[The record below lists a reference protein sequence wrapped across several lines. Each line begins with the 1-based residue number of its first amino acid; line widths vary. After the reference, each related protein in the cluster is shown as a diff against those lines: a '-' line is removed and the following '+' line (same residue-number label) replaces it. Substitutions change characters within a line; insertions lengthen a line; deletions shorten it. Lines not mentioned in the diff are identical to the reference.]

1 MFIQYYDAA
10 NLFTMCK
17 HLFFI
22 VKYVWF
28 DYYFAYVWFD
38 YYFARLQVET
48 GQGWLKSEPDC

>member
-1 MFIQYYDAA
+1 MFIQYYDAT

-22 VKYVWF
+22 VK
-28 DYYFAYVWFD
+28 YVWFD

-48 GQGWLKSEPDC
+48 GQGWLKSEPEGSPSC